1 MSDSTD
7 LLIPHPARCISTG
20 RMFECD
26 GFTFINPDPRCR
38 LYERLLEGDG
48 CVPMAFA
55 DDPSLPAEGYRL
67 DVNPSCT
74 KLYSHDDGGLF
85 NGLATLRQMTVLGQG
100 TIDECI
106 IEDRPRYGH
115 RGMMLDCARH
125 FFSVSYILRLL
136 EALALYH
143 INVFHWHLTDDQ
155 GWRLWIPSH
164 PELVSVNPQQYYTES
179 DVEAVVEK
187 AGLFGIEV
195 VPEIECPGHV
205 GALLASHPELGCTG
219 GPYVVE
225 DRHGIFDDVLC
236 MGQERIYDILEDVFR
251 DVASMFPSRRIGI
264 GGDECPVTRWKSCH
278 RCRARMEEEG
288 LEDEHDLQWLFTKRI
303 CAIVEKLGRTP
314 VAWDDVAKPLS
325 RGRDVDSSIQVLLW
339 RDRDSAATILANGN
353 PVMVCRYDDGAYLDY
368 KQVDDE
374 EEMGNLGVNTLE
386 MSYSMRLDYSPL
398 AGHGN
403 VIGGQGNLWSE
414 KILFP
419 MQANYMLFPRLPALA
434 EDFWCFDDAKDFD
447 SFKHRLSGMKRILG
461 TLGLDVDFRLE

>member
-7 LLIPHPARCISTG
+7 LLIPRPARCISTG

-26 GFTFINPDPRCR
+26 GFTFINHDPRCR

-67 DVNPSCT
+67 DVNPSCI

-85 NGLATLRQMTVLGQG
+85 NGLATLRQMAVLGQG

-125 FFSVSYILRLL
+125 FFPVSHILRLL

-164 PELVSVNPQQYYTES
+164 PELVSVNPQQYYTAV

-187 AGLFGIEV
+187 AGLLGIEV

-205 GALLASHPELGCTG
+205 GALLASHPELGCTS

-251 DVASMFPSRRIGI
+251 DMASMFPFRRIGI

-339 RDRDSAATILANGN
+339 RDRDAAATILANGN

>member
-7 LLIPHPARCISTG
+7 LLIPRPMRCISTG

-26 GFTFINPDPRCR
+26 GFTFINPNPRCR
-38 LYERLLEGDG
+38 LYERLLAGDG
-48 CVPMAFA
+48 CVPLAFA
-55 DDPSLPAEGYRL
+55 DDLSLPAEGYRL

-125 FFSVSYILRLL
+125 FFPVSYILRLL

-187 AGLFGIEV
+187 AGLLGIEV

-205 GALLASHPELGCTG
+205 GALLASHPELGCTS
-219 GPYVVE
+219 GPYVLE

-251 DVASMFPSRRIGI
+251 DVASLFPSRRIGI
-264 GGDECPVTRWKSCH
+264 GGDECPVTRWKSCS

-288 LEDEHDLQWLFTKRI
+288 LEDEHDLQ
-303 CAIVEKLGRTP
+303 
-314 VAWDDVAKPLS
+314 
-325 RGRDVDSSIQVLLW
+325 
-339 RDRDSAATILANGN
+339 
-353 PVMVCRYDDGAYLDY
+353 
-368 KQVDDE
+368 
-374 EEMGNLGVNTLE
+374 
-386 MSYSMRLDYSPL
+386 
-398 AGHGN
+398 
-403 VIGGQGNLWSE
+403 
-414 KILFP
+414 
-419 MQANYMLFPRLPALA
+419 
-434 EDFWCFDDAKDFD
+434 
-447 SFKHRLSGMKRILG
+447 
-461 TLGLDVDFRLE
+461 

>member
-7 LLIPHPARCISTG
+7 LLIPRPVRCISTG

-38 LYERLLEGDG
+38 LYERLLAGG
-48 CVPMAFA
+48 VCVPLAFA

-67 DVNPSCT
+67 DVNPSCSV
-74 KLYSHDDGGLF
+74 LYSHDDGGLF
-85 NGLATLRQMTVLGQG
+85 NGLATLRQMTLLGQG

-125 FFSVSYILRLL
+125 FLPASYILRLL

-155 GWRLWIPSH
+155 K
-164 PELVSVNPQQYYTES
+164 
-179 DVEAVVEK
+179 AVVEK
-187 AGLFGIEV
+187 AGLLGIEV

-219 GPYVVE
+219 GPYVLE

-236 MGQERIYDILEDVFR
+236 IGQERIYGILEDVFR
-251 DVASMFPSRRIGI
+251 DVASMFPSPRIGI
-264 GGDECPVTRWKSCH
+264 GGDECPVTRWKACP
-278 RCRARMEEEG
+278 RCRARMEEAG

-303 CAIVEKLGRTP
+303 YAIVEKLGRTP
-314 VAWDDVAKPLS
+314 VAWDEVAKPLS

-339 RDRDSAATILANGN
+339 RDRDAAATILANGN

-368 KQVDDE
+368 KQIDDE